1 MKKFYL
7 STPTDRILGIG
18 FSLIMSAVMVLLV
31 YVLRSNLAIMLL
43 IGVFVTLVL
52 VILAIYVL
60 NVGKAACIIDPNSH
74 VLRITGV
81 QDRSID
87 LDKVACLQ
95 TIPVKSGHIETRSLA
110 FTDAE
115 GDTVAIVPTYFCTK
129 RGVLTEPMAMGLA
142 KELNIQFQANVPA
155 WYYDKEARKIH
166 DEEERQKE
174 KEEAKADRE
183 RRIAARA
190 AKLRKKAAELKKDN

>member
-7 STPTDRILGIG
+7 STPVDRIMGIS
-18 FSLIMSAVMVLLV
+18 FSLIMSAVLVLLV
-31 YVLRSNLAIMLL
+31 YVLRSNLAIMVLTGIFVAL
-43 IGVFVTLVL
+43 IL

-60 NVGKAACIIDPNSH
+60 NVGKAACIIDSQNR
-74 VLRITGV
+74 VLRIAGAKERT
-81 QDRSID
+81 ID
-87 LDKVACLQ
+87 LDKIACLQ

-110 FTDAE
+110 FTNAE
-115 GDTVAIVPTYFCTK
+115 GDMLAIVPTYFSTK
-129 RGVLTEPMAMGLA
+129 RGVLAEPMAMELA
-142 KELNIQFQANVPA
+142 KELNIQFQSNVPA

-183 RRIAARA
+183 RRVAARA
-190 AKLRKKAAELKKDN
+190 AKLRKKAEALKKDK

>member
-7 STPTDRILGIG
+7 STPADRVMGIG
-18 FSLIMSAVMVLLV
+18 FSLIMSVAMVFLV
-31 YVLRSNLAIMLL
+31 YAMRSNLAIMLL
-43 IGVFVTLVL
+43 IGLFVALVL

-60 NVGKAACIIDPNSH
+60 NVGKAACIVEPGSR

-81 QDRSID
+81 KDRSID

-129 RGVLTEPMAMGLA
+129 RGVLTEPMAMELA

-183 RRIAARA
+183 RRAAARV
-190 AKLRKKAAELKKDN
+190 AKLRKKAADLKKDN

>member
-7 STPTDRILGIG
+7 STLADRIMGIA
-18 FSLIMSAVMVLLV
+18 FSLLMSAVMLLLV
-31 YVLRSNLAIMLL
+31 YALRSNLAIMAL
-43 IGVFVTLVL
+43 IGVFVALVL
-52 VILAIYVL
+52 VILAIYIL
-60 NVGKAACIIDPNSH
+60 NVGKAACIIDPENH

-81 QDRSID
+81 KERRLN
-87 LDKVACLQ
+87 LDKIACLQ

-115 GDTVAIVPTYFCTK
+115 GDMVAIVPTYFSTK
-129 RGVLTEPMAMGLA
+129 RGVLAEPMAMELA
-142 KELNIQFQANVPA
+142 KELNIEFIANVPS
-155 WYYDKEARKIH
+155 WHYDKEARKIH
-166 DEEERQKE
+166 DEEERRKE

-183 RRIAARA
+183 RRAAARA